1 MTEKHT
7 YLSFVIDEM
16 ADKLKKQVKL
26 LQDNEAFIAKSL
38 EDEQFEKRVAAEARV
53 QELEEELKQTVES
66 FNDLRERHRAS
77 TNDVRRVRTLLNGNG
92 TGRSIEVH
100 AQMVFKALCEANP
113 EHPLVKHNPER
124 PEK

>member
-77 TNDVRRVRTLLNGNG
+77 TNDVRRVRTLLN
-92 TGRSIEVH
+92 